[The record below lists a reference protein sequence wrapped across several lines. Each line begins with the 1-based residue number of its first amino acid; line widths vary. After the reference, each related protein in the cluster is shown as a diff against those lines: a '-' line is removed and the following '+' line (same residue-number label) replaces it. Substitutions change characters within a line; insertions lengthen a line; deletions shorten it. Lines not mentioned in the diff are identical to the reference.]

1 MQSHFSHVWLFATL
15 WTVAPRLLCPWDSPG
30 RKTGIGWHFLL
41 QGIFL
46 TQGSNPHLL
55 YLLHWQVRLFT
66 TSATSVHAKS
76 LQSRPTLCDP
86 TDSSPTGSSVHRISQ
101 ARILEWVA
109 ISFSRGSS
117 WPKNWT
123 WVSCIAG
130 RFFTIWATREALLRA
145 YEISYL

>member
-1 MQSHFSHVWLFATL
+1 MQIIVFFYGYYNLLRACMHAKSLQSCPTLCDPMDRSPQAPLSMGFSRQEYWN
-15 WTVAPRLLCPWDSPG
+15 RLTFS
-30 RKTGIGWHFLL
+30 F

-76 LQSRPTLCDP
+76 LQSRPTVCDP
-86 TDSSPTGSSVHRISQ
+86 MDCSPTGSSVHGTSQ

-117 WPKNWT
+117 
-123 WVSCIAG
+123 
-130 RFFTIWATREALLRA
+130 
-145 YEISYL
+145 

>member
-1 MQSHFSHVWLFATL
+1 MQSHFSHVWLFATR

-86 TDSSPTGSSVHRISQ
+86 MECSPTGSSVHRISQ